1 MGQSQ
6 NPCGWNC
13 DCQPVNLTTFEIE
26 LVSWLVWSSAAIKD
40 SGFQEIVPDFKQTGK
55 QELIGKKY

>member
-1 MGQSQ
+1 
-6 NPCGWNC
+6 
-13 DCQPVNLTTFEIE
+13 LTTFEIE

>member
-1 MGQSQ
+1 VGQSQ

-13 DCQPVNLTTFEIE
+13 NHRPVKLTTFQIE
-26 LVSWLVWSSAAIKD
+26 VVSWLVWSSAAIKD
-40 SGFQEIVPDFKQTGK
+40 SGFQDIVPDFEQTGK